1 MNALAIELL
10 NGVSLMAILGI
21 AALGM
26 GIVFGLMG
34 IINLAHGEF
43 LMLGAYVAVVAHQ
56 TGLNHWLAMVVACA
70 VIFVVGAAIEM
81 GLIRHVNRKPELTIL
96 ATFGLSI
103 VLRQLAEL
111 VFQKDLRSVPNPN
124 PGATEVLGVLYPTY
138 RYYVIVV
145 ALTVVV
151 VTLLVFTRSQF
162 GLRIRAV
169 VANADLAETVGISTG
184 RVNFLAFSLGAATAG
199 IAGALV
205 APLGSVSPDMG
216 RLYLPGAF
224 LVVIAG
230 GVGRMWSVLIGAV
243 VIAAVHTGVTHYVD
257 AVWGQ
262 ITVLA
267 LAVVILQMRRH
278 QKAMPGVT

>member
-1 MNALAIELL
+1 LA
-10 NGVSLMAILGI
+10 I

-43 LMLGAYVAVVAHQ
+43 LMLGAYVAVISHQ
-56 TGLNHWLAMVVACA
+56 VGINHWLSLILAAA
-70 VIFVVGAAIEM
+70 VLFGVGGVLEV
-81 GLIRHVNRKPELTIL
+81 GLIRRIQGQPELTIL

-111 VFQKDLRSVPNPN
+111 VFSKDLRSVPNPN
-124 PGATEVLGVLYPTY
+124 PGATDAFGVLYPTY
-138 RYYVIVV
+138 RYYVIVIGMAIV
-145 ALTVVV
+145 ITALA
-151 VTLLVFTRSQF
+151 LFTRSRF
-162 GLRIRAV
+162 GLQIRAV
-169 VANADLAETVGISTG
+169 VADLELAEVVGIRTR
-184 RVNFLAFSLGAATAG
+184 RVNLLAFGIGAATAG

-205 APLGSVSPDMG
+205 APLGSVSADLG

-230 GVGRMWSVLIGAV
+230 GIGRMWSVPLGAL
-243 VIAAVHTGVTHYVD
+243 AVATAQTGVTHYIN

-262 ITVLA
+262 IAVLVLA
-267 LAVVILQMRRH
+267 VIILQLRRH
-278 QKAMPGVT
+278 QMVTSA

>member
-10 NGVSLMAILGI
+10 NGMSLMAILGV

-43 LMLGAYVAVVAHQ
+43 LMLGAYVAVIAHQ
-56 TGLNHWLAMVVACA
+56 ANLSHWLSLAVAGVVM
-70 VIFVVGAAIEM
+70 FVVGGAMEI
-81 GLIRHVNRKPELTIL
+81 GLIRHIHRQPELTIL

-111 VFQKDLRSVPNPN
+111 AFSKDLRSVPNPN
-124 PGATEVLGVLYPTY
+124 PGATEAFGVLYPTY
-138 RYYVIVV
+138 RYYVIVIAMTMV
-145 ALTVVV
+145 IT
-151 VTLLVFTRSQF
+151 TLLVFTRSRF
-162 GLRIRAV
+162 GLQIRAV
-169 VANADLAETVGISTG
+169 VANAGLAEIVGLRTS
-184 RVNFLAFSLGAATAG
+184 RVNLLAFGIGAATAG
-199 IAGALV
+199 MAGALV
-205 APLGSVSPDMG
+205 APLGSVSPDLG

-230 GVGRMWSVLIGAV
+230 GVGRMWSVFIGAL
-243 VIAAVHTGVTHYVD
+243 VIAAVQTGVTHYLD

-262 ITVLA
+262 IAVLA
-267 LAVVILQMRRH
+267 LAVIVLQLRRH
-278 QKAMPGVT
+278 QRTMAI

>member
-1 MNALAIELL
+1 MSGLIVELL

-43 LMLGAYVAVVAHQ
+43 LMLGAYVAVLAHQ
-56 TGLNHWLAMVVACA
+56 AEISHWLSLALAGA
-70 VIFVVGAAIEM
+70 VMFVVGGGLEL
-81 GLIRHVNRKPELTIL
+81 GLIRRIQGQPELTIL

-111 VFQKDLRSVPNPN
+111 VFSKDLRSVPNPN
-124 PGATEVLGVLYPTY
+124 PGATDAFGVLYPTY
-138 RYYVIVV
+138 RYYVIVI
-145 ALTVVV
+145 ATVIVIT
-151 VTLLVFTRSQF
+151 TLVLFTHSRF
-162 GLRIRAV
+162 GLQIRAV
-169 VANADLAETVGISTG
+169 VASRNLAEVVGIRTG
-184 RVNFLAFSLGAATAG
+184 RVNVLAFGIGAATAG

-205 APLGSVSPDMG
+205 APLGSVSPDLG

-230 GVGRMWSVLIGAV
+230 GIGRMWSVPLGALAV
-243 VIAAVHTGVTHYVD
+243 AAAQTGVTHYID

-262 ITVLA
+262 IAVLM
-267 LAVVILQMRRH
+267 LAVIALQLPKH
-278 QKAMPGVT
+278 QKATGG

>member
-1 MNALAIELL
+1 MSGLTIELL

-43 LMLGAYVAVVAHQ
+43 LMLGAYVAVVFHQAH
-56 TGLNHWLAMVVACA
+56 LSHWLSLAAAGA
-70 VIFVVGAAIEM
+70 VMFVVGGALEV
-81 GLIRHVNRKPELTIL
+81 GLIRRIHGRPELTIL

-111 VFQKDLRSVPNPN
+111 IFSKDLRSVPNPN
-124 PGATEVLGVLYPTY
+124 PGATDAFGVLYPTY
-138 RYYVIVV
+138 RYYVIAIAIVIV
-145 ALTVVV
+145 IT
-151 VTLLVFTRSQF
+151 TLLLFTRSQF
-162 GLRIRAV
+162 GLQIRAV
-169 VANADLAETVGISTG
+169 VADVRLAELVGIRTR
-184 RVNFLAFSLGAATAG
+184 RVNFVAFGIGAATAG

-205 APLGSVSPDMG
+205 APLGSVSPDLG

-230 GVGRMWSVLIGAV
+230 GVGRMWSVPLGALAV
-243 VIAAVHTGVTHYVD
+243 AAAQTGVTHYVD

-262 ITVLA
+262 IAVLM
-267 LAVVILQMRRH
+267 LAVVILQLPKH
-278 QKAMPGVT
+278 QRVSNA

>member
-1 MNALAIELL
+1 
-10 NGVSLMAILGI
+10 MAILGI

-43 LMLGAYVAVVAHQ
+43 LMLGAYAAVVSHQ
-56 TGLNHWLAMVVACA
+56 AGISHWLSLVLAGA
-70 VIFVVGAAIEM
+70 VLFAVGGALEV
-81 GLIRHVNRKPELTIL
+81 GLIRRIQGRPELTIL

-111 VFQKDLRSVPNPN
+111 VFSKDLRSVPNPN
-124 PGATEVLGVLYPTY
+124 PGATEAFGVLYPTY
-138 RYYVIVV
+138 RYYVIGIAMVIV
-145 ALTVVV
+145 IA
-151 VTLLVFTRSQF
+151 TLLLFTRSRF
-162 GLRIRAV
+162 GLQIRAV
-169 VANADLAETVGISTG
+169 VANLQLAEVVGIRTR
-184 RVNFLAFSLGAATAG
+184 RVNFMAFAIGAATAG

-205 APLGSVSPDMG
+205 APLGSVSPELG

-230 GVGRMWSVLIGAV
+230 GIGRMWSVPLGAL
-243 VIAAVHTGVTHYVD
+243 AVATAQTGVTHYID

-262 ITVLA
+262 IAVLVLA
-267 LAVVILQMRRH
+267 VIMLQLRRH
-278 QKAMPGVT
+278 QEATSA